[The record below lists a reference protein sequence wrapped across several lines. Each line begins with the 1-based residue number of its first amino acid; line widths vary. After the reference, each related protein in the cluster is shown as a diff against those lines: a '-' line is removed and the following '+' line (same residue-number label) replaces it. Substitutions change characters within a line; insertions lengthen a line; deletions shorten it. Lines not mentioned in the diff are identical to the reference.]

1 MPTQGLC
8 ELGKLAGNTTAARA
22 SARPP
27 DERAPGT
34 RARRGGKKAGS
45 RAGLGAAAV
54 LATPGLARPGA
65 GRRRPD
71 RGAPPAPARSQLHR
85 QVAPACG
92 GEGTLTR
99 LWLRPVPA
107 SNPFAVASWLCG
119 LNLPASI
126 ALFGE

>member
-54 LATPGLARPGA
+54 LATPG
-65 GRRRPD
+65 
-71 RGAPPAPARSQLHR
+71 PARSQLHR

-92 GEGTLTR
+92 GEGTRAR

-119 LNLPASI
+119 LI
-126 ALFGE
+126 